1 MPSCAYLRRQAALCL
16 RIAAAVENPRV
27 AAELVVMADDFSVKA
42 DDVDPS
48 LDSTSLDSTSLGG
61 ASRRLTGEPAAE
73 KLFGAMG

>member
-48 LDSTSLDSTSLGG
+48 FDLTSPDSTSPGPAGRGLNSG
-61 ASRRLTGEPAAE
+61 AAAG